1 MYSNNNTKQNESDT
15 MLIACP
21 YVCRR
26 YPNCHSLD
34 TVVLF
39 FTARPAL
46 YKPTRFM

>member
-1 MYSNNNTKQNESDT
+1 MYSNNNTKEEESDT
-15 MLIACP
+15 MNITRP

-26 YPNCHSLD
+26 YPNRHSLD